1 MSKMCLDFK
10 VFCDVNQNLR
20 ARRFLADLLGNRIL
34 LPQVQK
40 VMVCDLGQVDYDPF
54 CVCLLL

>member
-1 MSKMCLDFK
+1 MSKMCLDFE

-40 VMVCDLGQVDYDPF
+40 VMVCD
-54 CVCLLL
+54 

>member
-10 VFCDVNQNLR
+10 VFCDVTQNLR

-40 VMVCDLGQVDYDPF
+40 VMVCDLGQMDYDPF

>member
-1 MSKMCLDFK
+1 MSKMSLDFE

-20 ARRFLADLLGNRIL
+20 VRCFLADLLGNRIL

-40 VMVCDLGQVDYDPF
+40 VMVCDLGQVDYNPF
-54 CVCLLL
+54 CVRSLL

>member
-40 VMVCDLGQVDYDPF
+40 VMVCDLGQVDYDLF

>member
-1 MSKMCLDFK
+1 MSKMSLDFE

-20 ARRFLADLLGNRIL
+20 VRCFLADLLGNRIL
-34 LPQVQK
+34 LPQIQK

-54 CVCLLL
+54 CVRSLL